1 MVIII
6 CENNDMQ
13 RDIIH
18 DFTRIFLKKIKIK
31 QYEILLFKNEEE
43 LLDKYPKTVDLILI
57 DLNLKG
63 KNGFEISEEIKKRD
77 KNVKVILTTVSNG
90 NLVEEYE
97 INIFRYLT
105 KPIYYKNFEKVMI
118 DFAID
123 WRKREAIIY
132 IKKKKKIVIIE
143 ERDILFAEIVKRKLR
158 VITMTDEYIINEKL
172 DIFEEKLKEGIF
184 FRCHKSYLIN
194 LLQIN
199 NLNYNFVYLTENNI
213 KIKVAPK
220 KAKELKFYLSNI
232 LRDRIW

>member
-1 MVIII
+1 
-6 CENNDMQ
+6 
-13 RDIIH
+13 
-18 DFTRIFLKKIKIK
+18 
-31 QYEILLFKNEEE
+31 
-43 LLDKYPKTVDLILI
+43 
-57 DLNLKG
+57 
-63 KNGFEISEEIKKRD
+63 
-77 KNVKVILTTVSNG
+77 
-90 NLVEEYE
+90 
-97 INIFRYLT
+97 
-105 KPIYYKNFEKVMI
+105 
-118 DFAID
+118 
-123 WRKREAIIY
+123 
-132 IKKKKKIVIIE
+132 

-172 DIFEEKLKEGIF
+172 DVFEEKLKEGIF

>member
-6 CENNDMQ
+6 CENDDMQ

-18 DFTRIFLKKIKIK
+18 DFIKIFLKKIKIK
-31 QYEILLFKNEEE
+31 QYEVLLFKNVEE
-43 LLDKYPKTVDLILI
+43 LLEKDSKKVDLVLM
-57 DLNLKG
+57 DLNLED
-63 KNGFEISEEIKKRD
+63 KNEFEISKEIRKRN
-77 KNVKVILTTVSNG
+77 KNVKIIFTTESNED
-90 NLVEEYE
+90 VVKEYE
-97 INIFRYLT
+97 INAFRYLI
-105 KPIYYKNFEKVMI
+105 KPIYYKNFEKIMI

-123 WRKREAIIY
+123 WRKREAVIY
-132 IKKKKKIVIIE
+132 IKKKKKIIIIE
-143 ERDILFAEIVKRKLR
+143 ERDILFAEIVKRKLK
-158 VITMTDEYIINEKL
+158 VITKTDEYIINEKL

-194 LLQIN
+194 LLQVN

-213 KIKVAPK
+213 KIKVAPR